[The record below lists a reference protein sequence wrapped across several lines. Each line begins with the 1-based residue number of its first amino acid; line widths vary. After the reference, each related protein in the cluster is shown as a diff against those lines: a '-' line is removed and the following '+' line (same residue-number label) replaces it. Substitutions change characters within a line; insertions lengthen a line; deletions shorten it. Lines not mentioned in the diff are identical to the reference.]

1 MNEMFTLE
9 IPKDVEN
16 LQLPNPT
23 LLDYYKDTEQRTF
36 WLEGEVN
43 DETLEL
49 VKTIMRINH
58 EDEKYKMPIE
68 ERVPIKIFHRHP
80 RRRRSGYVDIDE
92 RNRNQQDSRIHDCV
106 LHRDERRF
114 VHSLRGS

>member
-36 WLEGEVN
+36 WLEGEGSQ
-43 DETLEL
+43 
-49 VKTIMRINH
+49 R
-58 EDEKYKMPIE
+58 PWG
-68 ERVPIKIFHRHP
+68 FP
-80 RRRRSGYVDIDE
+80 R
-92 RNRNQQDSRIHDCV
+92 
-106 LHRDERRF
+106 
-114 VHSLRGS
+114 

>member
-36 WLEGEVN
+36 
-43 DETLEL
+43 
-49 VKTIMRINH
+49 
-58 EDEKYKMPIE
+58 
-68 ERVPIKIFHRHP
+68 
-80 RRRRSGYVDIDE
+80 
-92 RNRNQQDSRIHDCV
+92 
-106 LHRDERRF
+106 
-114 VHSLRGS
+114 